1 MYFLLQQ
8 KKNYNNTL
16 FQTESNGQ
24 STYQES
30 IAQKRQ
36 SEYQEIFSVLAS
48 SNTVIDHRRLKV
60 FLRVYVSFLK
70 QF

>member
-8 KKNYNNTL
+8 KKNYNTL

-48 SNTVIDHRRLKV
+48 SNTVIDRRRLKV
-60 FLRVYVSFLK
+60 FLRVYVSLLK

>member
-8 KKNYNNTL
+8 QKNYNNTL

-24 STYQES
+24 STYQEN

-36 SEYQEIFSVLAS
+36 SEHRKKFSVLGS
-48 SNTVIDHRRLKV
+48 SNTVIDRRRLKAI
-60 FLRVYVSFLK
+60 LRVYVSLFK
-70 QF
+70 QL